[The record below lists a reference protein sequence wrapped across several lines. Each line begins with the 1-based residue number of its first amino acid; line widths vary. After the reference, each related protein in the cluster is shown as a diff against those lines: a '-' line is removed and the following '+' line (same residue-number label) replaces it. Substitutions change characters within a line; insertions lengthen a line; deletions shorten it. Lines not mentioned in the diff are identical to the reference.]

1 VPTPTPAVLQD
12 DPVLNPPDSRHTSE
26 TKPTPTTDY
35 GRVFAQ
41 REVDTKAQLLARP
54 KAQYTD
60 AARQN
65 NVQGT
70 VVLRVIL
77 SADGSVGSI
86 SAIRGLPNGLTEQ
99 AIAAARGI
107 RFVPA
112 KKDGRPVSVAVTV
125 EYNFSVY

>member
-1 VPTPTPAVLQD
+1 LF
-12 DPVLNPPDSRHTSE
+12 PPDSRHTSE
-26 TKPTPTTDY
+26 TKPTPATDY
-35 GRVFAQ
+35 SRVFAQ
-41 REVDTKAQLLARP
+41 REVDVKAQLLERP
-54 KAQYTD
+54 KPSYTD
-60 AARQN
+60 SARTN

-70 VVLRVIL
+70 VVLRVVL
-77 SADGSVGSI
+77 SADGSVGSV

-99 AIAAARGI
+99 AIAAARRI